1 MSRTYRRKNSPF
13 EETLE
18 EYTTPDAWEIAGM
31 TAEFGWGR
39 GTICKNVDEYVE
51 YWTVQY
57 KRVITHYNHD
67 MWGSTYKLKGCMK
80 HEANRKRRTEERSK
94 LRKSEYP
101 EFKPFKRYSN
111 IWDWD

>member
-1 MSRTYRRKNSPF
+1 MSRTYRRTTGERLFTTAVQKEDYLKNVEHEHYWVTYRISKSD
-13 EETLE
+13 EETRE
-18 EYTTPDAWEIAGM
+18 EAWLRIS
-31 TAEFGWGR
+31 T
-39 GTICKNVDEYVE
+39 Y
-51 YWTVQY
+51 Y
-57 KRVITHYNHD
+57 KRD
-67 MWGSTYKLKGCMK
+67 MWGSSYKLKGCMK